1 MRAFDHGAR
10 QQQSLSKSRAVPSSV
25 INVFSSCHCV
35 DARRLM
41 HVGSGAQAT
50 LAQESVSSYH
60 HAANHG
66 VSLSDC
72 RLTEMIPQ
80 FMSRHSGC
88 WH

>member
-10 QQQSLSKSRAVPSSV
+10 QQQSLSKPRAVASSV

-35 DARRLM
+35 DARRSM
-41 HVGSGAQAT
+41 NVGPGAQAT
-50 LAQESVSSYH
+50 LALESVSSYH
-60 HAANHG
+60 HAVNNG

-72 RLTEMIPQ
+72 RLTETIPQ
-80 FMSRHSGC
+80 FMSRYPGG